1 MNSKEIENV
10 LKLEPFKRYEY
21 FIKKVA
27 DFEQLW
33 TIVDEDG
40 DYAISEVDEFSL
52 ITFWPAEEFV
62 SLDLQEDWEDCTPL
76 KLTLDDLRDN
86 IFDVINSE
94 NYLINVF
101 PVNGTSGFV
110 VNLEEFSRD
119 LNEELNKI
127 E

>member
-40 DYAISEVDEFSL
+40 DYAVSEVDKFSL
-52 ITFWPAEEFV
+52 ISFWPAEEFV
-62 SLDLQEDWEDCTPL
+62 SLDLQEGWEDCTP
-76 KLTLDDLRDN
+76 
-86 IFDVINSE
+86 
-94 NYLINVF
+94 
-101 PVNGTSGFV
+101 PP
-110 VNLEEFSRD
+110 
-119 LNEELNKI
+119 
-127 E
+127 

>member
-21 FIKKVA
+21 FIKKVD

-52 ITFWPAEEFV
+52 IPFWPVEEFV
-62 SLDLQEDWEDCTPL
+62 SLNLQEGWEDCKPL
-76 KLTLDDLRDN
+76 KLTLDDLEEN
-86 IFDVINSE
+86 IFDIINSK

-101 PVNGTSGFV
+101 PVNGKSGFV
-110 VNLEEFSRD
+110 VSLQEFTRD
-119 LNEELNKI
+119 LNEELNNYQ
-127 E
+127 

>member
-10 LKLEPFKRYEY
+10 IKLEPFKRYEY

-62 SLDLQEDWEDCTPL
+62 SLDLQEGWADCTPL

-101 PVNGTSGFV
+101 PVNGKSGFV
-110 VNLEEFSRD
+110 VDLAEFSRD
-119 LNEELNKI
+119 LNEELDKI

>member
-1 MNSKEIENV
+1 MHIKEIENI

-33 TIVDEDG
+33 TIIDQDG
-40 DYAISEVDEFSL
+40 NYIISEIDEFSL
-52 ITFWPAEEFV
+52 ISFWSAEEFV
-62 SLDLQEDWEDCTPL
+62 ALYLEKDWEDCKPI
-76 KLTLDDLRDN
+76 KLTLDDLKEDM
-86 IFDVINSE
+86 FDIINSE

-101 PVNGTSGFV
+101 PVNGISGFV
-110 VNLEEFSRD
+110 VSLEEFDRD
-119 LNEELNKI
+119 LQEELDKI

>member
-1 MNSKEIENV
+1 MNQKEIENV

-52 ITFWPAEEFV
+52 IPFWPAEEFV
-62 SLDLQEDWEDCTPL
+62 SLDLQEGWEDCTPL

-101 PVNGTSGFV
+101 PVNGKSGFV

-119 LNEELNKI
+119 LNEELDKI